1 MLTVNPGSSSL
12 KLAVIEHGVQV
23 GQTGFDRWDGKVTD
37 LVRHVLR
44 QWPDIGA
51 VAVRF
56 VHGGDRPAAVVLDSD
71 TLDELDGLTRLAP
84 LHQQASVFVASKV
97 MAQLPSVPVVACF
110 DTSFHASMP
119 ETARVYGLPTDLTR
133 RHGLRRYGFHGLSC
147 QYALRRVADM
157 VGLDP
162 AVLRVVCVHMGAS
175 VSVTAVRA
183 GASVD
188 TSMGFTSLEGA
199 VMATRSG
206 SVDPGLLLHLLDAG
220 IVEPRELSDLLNH
233 GSGLAGMTGTDGD
246 MRTVLPA
253 RTRGDRDAELTVD
266 VYMHRLRREI
276 AAVAASLDRLDAV
289 VFTGGVATHNPQ
301 LLGEIVDGLGLF
313 GMSAV
318 HELLAAAGDRVVSP
332 LGVLPRVLVITA
344 REDLEPVLVP
354 DLPCRRDVQR
364 HGEPTLRRDM
374 RNPTVA
380 SVMTRNP
387 CTVPPDA
394 DVKAIVK
401 LLSDKEIGAVPVVD
415 ADGVPIGVVSG
426 ADLPRKQGDLVHAKD
441 LMSSPVLAVAV
452 TESLISVAR
461 ALSHHGTHRLF
472 VLDHGK
478 LVGVVSRGD
487 VLEVF
492 LRSDEDIREEILRE
506 VFQQAPSAGMRS
518 ITATVDHGVVTMAG
532 RLERRSEVDTT
543 RRLVPRIPGVVEL
556 RDQLGYEWNDLPGQP

>member
-119 ETARVYGLPTDLTR
+119 EAARVYGLPTDLTR

-199 VMATRSG
+199 MMATRSG
-206 SVDPGLLLHLLDAG
+206 SVDPGLLLHLLNAG

-253 RTRGDRDAELTVD
+253 RTRGDRDAELAVD

-344 REDLEPVLVP
+344 REDLELAAQAEV
-354 DLPCRRDVQR
+354 
-364 HGEPTLRRDM
+364 
-374 RNPTVA
+374 
-380 SVMTRNP
+380 
-387 CTVPPDA
+387 
-394 DVKAIVK
+394 
-401 LLSDKEIGAVPVVD
+401 
-415 ADGVPIGVVSG
+415 
-426 ADLPRKQGDLVHAKD
+426 
-441 LMSSPVLAVAV
+441 AVAG
-452 TESLISVAR
+452 AR
-461 ALSHHGTHRLF
+461 SA
-472 VLDHGK
+472 VL
-478 LVGVVSRGD
+478 
-487 VLEVF
+487 
-492 LRSDEDIREEILRE
+492 
-506 VFQQAPSAGMRS
+506 P
-518 ITATVDHGVVTMAG
+518 
-532 RLERRSEVDTT
+532 
-543 RRLVPRIPGVVEL
+543 
-556 RDQLGYEWNDLPGQP
+556 